1 MASIAGVYT
10 ALSGLN
16 AHRRVLDVTAHNV
29 ANQATPGF
37 HRQRV
42 DLKAGGLGAVAAVFA
57 GSGQQVGG
65 VVADSV
71 TRIVDQLAEDRYIR
85 ESALQAGTQA
95 LSNDMNRI
103 ELSFAEPSDQ
113 GIASLLDGFWG
124 GWTDL
129 ATMPGDLAT
138 RSQVLE
144 RAQTLVDGI
153 RVAAADLQQVATT
166 AQESLVGLAADAN
179 DLSSRIAQLNKA
191 ILGNPNAAN
200 DLIDQRGEA
209 LRELAQ
215 LTGAVARPSAN
226 GTIDVSIGGRT
237 LVSGDIVQRLNGAG
251 GVLTWA
257 NDASNVDA
265 GPSRAASLKNTI
277 EVVVPKYLTNLDTVA
292 ATLVTDVN
300 ALHNAGFA
308 QDGVTT
314 ALDFFEPG
322 PPVTAASLALSVDVV
337 GQPENIAAAAAGG
350 ASFDGDLALSM
361 AAVAD
366 SVTGA
371 DTEYRTLIGNLG
383 VETREAFR
391 RESIQENVTQS
402 ARATADS
409 VGGVSVDEE
418 MANLMS
424 AQRAYEASARVL
436 TTMDELLGVLMN
448 TGRVGR

>member
-1 MASIAGVYT
+1 MSSISGLYT

-16 AHRRVLDVTAHNV
+16 AQRRVLDVTAHNV

-42 DLKAGGLGAVAAVFA
+42 DLRAAGVASVAAVFA

-65 VVADSV
+65 VDAEQV
-71 TRIVDQLAEDRYIR
+71 TRIVDQLAEDRFIR
-85 ESALQAGTQA
+85 ESALQAGTQSLA
-95 LSNDMNRI
+95 NDMNRI
-103 ELSFAEPSDQ
+103 ELSFSEPSDQ

-129 ATMPGDLAT
+129 ATLPGDLAT

-144 RAQTLVDGI
+144 RAQTLVDGV
-153 RVAAADLQQVATT
+153 RRAAADLEQVRST
-166 AQESLVGLAADAN
+166 AQESLIGLAADVN
-179 DLSSRIAQLNKA
+179 DLGGRIAQLNKA
-191 ILGNPNAAN
+191 ILGNENAAN

-209 LRELAQ
+209 MRQLAE
-215 LTGAVARPSAN
+215 LTGAVARPATG
-226 GTIDVSIGGRT
+226 GTIDVSIGGRS
-237 LVSGDIVQRLNGAG
+237 LVSGEIVQQVDGAG

-257 NDASNVDA
+257 LDGSAIDA
-265 GPSRAASLKNTI
+265 GPSRAASLRSTI
-277 EVVVPKYLTNLDTVA
+277 EVVVPKYLSNLDGVA
-292 ATLVTDVN
+292 ATLVTEVN
-300 ALHNAGFA
+300 TLHAAGFA

-314 ALDFFEPG
+314 GIDFFDPLA
-322 PPVTAASLALSVDVV
+322 VTAASLSLSVDVV
-337 GQPENIAAAAAGG
+337 GQPENLAAAGTGG
-350 ASFDGDLALSM
+350 APFDGDLALSL
-361 AAVAD
+361 AAVANA
-366 SVTGA
+366 TGGP

-391 RESIQENVTQS
+391 RQSIQESVTQ
-402 ARATADS
+402 AAQATADS